1 MMTLLF
7 ASRLAVYLIAIL
19 VPVFHPAVV
28 VGYVQTSLLIW
39 FLLVPLEMVIAYVL
53 SPPRLSLRMW
63 LLAAAVPVAIVAVV
77 IGIDA
82 NPLPAIAAGLL
93 AFSLT
98 AILFH
103 VGPRL
108 RPLFI
113 VEQLVLGA
121 LYFRLLTYSR
131 ASEEVAAGAAGATQF
146 IFLLIGAAFLL
157 HGIVI
162 SIALS
167 RGGYRPGRRRP
178 GRRQKD
184 DRAAGSVDQR
194 RTLREVGIFLFV
206 AVPVLLLAA
215 FALPPNFVEH
225 NPVLNLLGAEAST
238 PPQPLDEW
246 AESLLSD
253 GALRGDSRRDRLG
266 DAPGQDGTDSEGGE
280 ADGEGG
286 DNEGEFSLMG
296 VDASDWGQG
305 GDSPDEQRAVMVVVS
320 DLDPVYAA
328 DGYYDRF
335 DARSG
340 FRIADQQ
347 PLNDL
352 VRIRLAGTW
361 RTDTFLPDTGRREYE
376 VGVYSTIP
384 DRVLPYAPSRAEPT
398 VYQPRYYPFSYSFR
412 GASRVSVARP
422 VQLGRARPLSEPER
436 DDLASHLAIDLL
448 PEHEAAFRRHLD
460 EHVGEIPEHVHDRI
474 IAIMESFRTFQ
485 YEIGYDDTFA
495 TDHMARFVSDVRSGD
510 CVEFANTAAILG
522 RMVGIP
528 TRVVTGYLATSGLQ
542 NPAHLR
548 GLAVLRQSL
557 PQLAEYDLSEMY
569 LVTTSHRHAW
579 PQFYISG
586 YGWVDFEP
594 TSYAIPPPPGGDPNE
609 MRVVI
614 PLIDPREEP
623 VVAAFPWAQVG
634 SILLWLVSATLLG
647 LYLLRYGAQIWLGIM
662 ARGNDR
668 GAAIARYKLL
678 LMRLAA
684 RGYDL
689 KPTSMTASEYG
700 EAHPELAGFAAIYTR
715 LRYTPPAP
723 NPSAVAELAEE
734 YRQALRAAAA
744 DRPLRRFGGIFS
756 LRGLHY
762 V

>member
-1 MMTLLF
+1 MTTLLF
-7 ASRLAVYLIAIL
+7 ISRMAVYLIAIL

-63 LLAAAVPVAIVAVV
+63 LLVGAAPIAIVATV

-82 NPLPAIAAGLL
+82 NPLPAILAGLL
-93 AFSLT
+93 SFSLT

-131 ASEEVAAGAAGATQF
+131 ASEDVAADAAGATQF

-162 SIALS
+162 SLALA
-167 RGGYRPGRRRP
+167 RGGYRLRRRSA
-178 GRRQKD
+178 GD
-184 DRAAGSVDQR
+184 SDIGSIDRR

-206 AVPVLLLAA
+206 AIPVLLLAA
-215 FALPPNFVEH
+215 FALPPNFVAH
-225 NPVLNLLGAEAST
+225 NPVLNILGNEAST

-246 AESLLSD
+246 AESLLSE
-253 GALRGDSRRDRLG
+253 GALRGQGVPQRLG
-266 DAPGQDGTDSEGGE
+266 DGLGQDGSDAEGGDS
-280 ADGEGG
+280 DGEGG
-286 DNEGEFSLMG
+286 EDEGEYSLTG
-296 VDASDWGQG
+296 LDPSDWGQG
-305 GDSPDEQRAVMVVVS
+305 GNSPDEQRAVMVVVS
-320 DLDPVYAA
+320 RLDPVYAA
-328 DGYYDRF
+328 DGYYDVF
-335 DARSG
+335 DASEG
-340 FRIADQQ
+340 FRMADQQ

-361 RTDTFLPDTGRREYE
+361 RPDRFLTDSGRREFD
-376 VGVYSTIP
+376 VAVYSTIP
-384 DRVLPYAPSRAEPT
+384 DRVLPYSPSRAEPT

-412 GASRVSVARP
+412 GSSLVSTARP
-422 VQLGRARPLSEPER
+422 AQLRQARSLSAREQDE
-436 DDLASHLAIDLL
+436 LASHMNIDLS
-448 PEHEAAFRRHLD
+448 PEHEAAFRGHLD
-460 EHVGEIPEHVHDRI
+460 EHVGEIPANVHDRI

-495 TDHMARFVSDVRSGD
+495 TDHMARFVSEVQSGD

-528 TRVVTGYLATSGLQ
+528 TRVVTGYLATSSLQ
-542 NPAHLR
+542 NPAHIR
-548 GLAVLRQSL
+548 GLAVLRESL
-557 PQLAEYDLSEMY
+557 PDLAEYSLDEMY

-579 PQFYISG
+579 PQFYIAG
-586 YGWVDFEP
+586 HGWVDFEP

-614 PLIDPREEP
+614 PLINPRDEP
-623 VVAAFPWAQVG
+623 VIASFPWGRVG
-634 SILLWLVSATLLG
+634 SILLWLAFVTLLG
-647 LYLLRYGAQIWLGIM
+647 LYLLRYGAQIWLAIRS
-662 ARGNDR
+662 RGNDR
-668 GAAIARYKLL
+668 GAAIARYRLL

-684 RGYDL
+684 RGYEL
-689 KPTSMTASEYG
+689 KPTSMTAREYG
-700 EAHPELAGFAAIYTR
+700 EGHPELAAFAEVYTR
-715 LRYTPPAP
+715 LRYMPPLP
-723 NPSAVAELAEE
+723 DPSAIEELARE
-734 YRQALRAAAA
+734 YRLTLQAAGR
-744 DRPLRRFGGIFS
+744 DRPLRRVAELFS